1 MTVVYIDRVFALNA
15 LVDYL
20 LLLTTARLAGTPLR
34 RLRFGLC
41 AVLGGI
47 YAAAVFYLPGLAGIG
62 WKLLLGLGISA
73 LAFCREDRMWRLMA
87 LFFLLSGGLA
97 GLLLGIG
104 IAIGQG
110 GAVLQK
116 VYCADISWPVLLGS
130 AAGFYLL
137 LHLVFR
143 QGARHGGG
151 ELLEITIS
159 IGGRSVGVRAL
170 HDTGNTLRD
179 PIRGKP
185 VLVAEQSAL
194 RELWQPEI
202 GNILSASTAP
212 EAKMSQLCCC
222 GSAPHFTLLPFCSVG
237 QAHGLLLAV
246 RSDYIEMAGK
256 KLPGIWIALCDSPVS
271 DGGGYHALWGGRGKE
286 AENAAI
292 DANPPMDSET
302 VQAG

>member
-20 LLLTTARLAGTPLR
+20 LLLTTARLAGTTLY

-47 YAAAVFYLPGLAGIG
+47 YAAAVFYLPALAGIG
-62 WKLLLGLGISA
+62 WKLMLGLAISLA
-73 LAFCREDRMWRLMA
+73 AFCREVHPWRLSA

-97 GLLLGIG
+97 GLLLGVG
-104 IAIGQG
+104 PAIGQG

-116 VYCADISWPVLLGS
+116 VYYADISWPVLLGS

-137 LHLVFR
+137 LHLVFH

-151 ELLEITIS
+151 ELMDITVS
-159 IGGRSVGVRAL
+159 IGGRCANVRAL

-179 PIRGKP
+179 PIRGRP
-185 VLVAEQSAL
+185 VLVAESNAL

-202 GNILSASTAP
+202 RKILCASAVP
-212 EAKMSQLCCC
+212 ELKMSQLCRCC
-222 GSAPHFTLLPFCSVG
+222 NAPHFTLLPFSSVG
-237 QAHGLLLAV
+237 QVHGLLLAV
-246 RSDYIEMAGK
+246 RSDYIEIAGK
-256 KLPGIWIALCDSPVS
+256 KLPGIWIALCETAVS

-286 AENAAI
+286 AGHAAAET
-292 DANPPMDSET
+292 DPSVDTAT